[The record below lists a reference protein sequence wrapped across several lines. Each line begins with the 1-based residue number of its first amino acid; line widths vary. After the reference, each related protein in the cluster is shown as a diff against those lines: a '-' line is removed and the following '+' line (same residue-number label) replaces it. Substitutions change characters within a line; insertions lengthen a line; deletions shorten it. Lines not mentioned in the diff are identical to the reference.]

1 MSNLNGATVVITG
14 SSGIG
19 HAAVAKA
26 PTRRTVVGRIGQ
38 LLLITVLLMTACAP
52 RITTEQ
58 EMALG
63 QDLAQQIE
71 EELDLIDDP
80 AVVGYVNELGQQIVA
95 VADPRNAID
104 YSFNVVNTQEI
115 NAFAVPGGHI
125 YLHRGLVEASENLAE
140 FAGVVAHEIAHV
152 VERHGIDQWRRAQQ
166 AEMGLQILYGV
177 LLGRQ
182 PGPIEGA
189 AVQLGAAGVF
199 AGYSREAEREADD
212 EAIGYLID
220 AGIHPIGLVDF
231 FQTLMDTR
239 DREPGRVEQFF
250 ATHPATQERID
261 NTRAAIEALPEE
273 RLEGLQRDSEAFQ
286 TFRRQVSALP
296 PPPS

>member
-1 MSNLNGATVVITG
+1 MRFPLVGVIHYRLGVFLVTALVVL
-14 SSGIG
+14 
-19 HAAVAKA
+19 A
-26 PTRRTVVGRIGQ
+26 
-38 LLLITVLLMTACAP
+38 TACAP

-63 QDLAQQIE
+63 QDLAQQLDQ
-71 EELDLIDDP
+71 ELDLVDDP
-80 AVVGYVNELGQQIVA
+80 AIDGYINELGQRIVA

-104 YSFNVVNTQEI
+104 YTFYVVNTPEI

-125 YLHRGLVEASENLAE
+125 YLHRGLIEASENLAE
-140 FAGVVAHEIAHV
+140 LAGVVAHEVAHV

-177 LLGRQ
+177 LLGRE
-182 PGPIEGA
+182 PGPVEGA

-212 EAIGYLID
+212 EAIGYLVD

-231 FQTLMDTR
+231 FQTLMDTGER
-239 DREPGRVEQFF
+239 DPGRVEQFF

-261 NTRAAIEALPEE
+261 TTRAAIEALPPE
-273 RLEGLQRDSEAFQ
+273 RLEGLERDSEAFQ

-296 PPPS
+296 PPADS